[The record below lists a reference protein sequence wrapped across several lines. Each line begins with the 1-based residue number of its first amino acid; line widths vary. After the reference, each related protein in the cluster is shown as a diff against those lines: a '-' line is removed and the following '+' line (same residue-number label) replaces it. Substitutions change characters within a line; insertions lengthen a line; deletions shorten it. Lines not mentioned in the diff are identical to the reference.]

1 MTTSF
6 QSGRNIFIQEG
17 QSPAEQRFGL
27 NLMINVMSQNTD
39 KEKRSKLDPN
49 VHKIAEVLLITQTS
63 MLLNKEQLIT
73 LWGAWNSDEI
83 SLKDKQLI
91 INQLS
96 GGTFS
101 EKPVEEKKFA
111 SPSWQRS
118 RYIVSD
124 GSESE
129 AEPDQDRQ
137 NYRSEVETRAMSEGQ
152 FKGFLDGLKRN
163 STSSAQSKVREE
175 ELMEKYMQNVS
186 KFDKGHMIAMT
197 EHVLYPKA
205 STENQGRAIENIFLS
220 IDTKTQGLIEIPIAS
235 DHETQ
240 IQITSMQ
247 GSIALA
253 CLIKNIYGQDISKQ
267 VKAIQ
272 ALFQE
277 YPQHLQDL
285 SKFKRTVLA
294 EIAIHESLWRYNSK
308 PSDKK
313 HTENDFC
320 EMLLRSVAKV
330 DSLHARELGR
340 QLEAPDSRLRMET
353 VLVELE
359 ENQKILER
367 LEIESPAKS
376 KSGAANS
383 SDKKS
388 AKQMVAN
395 PAIQQ
400 PSSCPLCGLNHDI
413 SQCKKEE
420 ARLNADAMKRG
431 GKFPGADKSAS
442 RNSPRQKQE
451 CEDKTDEHYG
461 SSSGS

>member
-101 EKPVEEKKFA
+101 EKPVEEKKSA

-129 AEPDQDRQ
+129 AEPDQDSQ
-137 NYRSEVETRAMSEGQ
+137 PYRSEVETRAMSEGQ

-175 ELMEKYMQNVS
+175 ELMEKYMHNVS

-220 IDTKTQGLIEIPIAS
+220 IDTKTQGL
-235 DHETQ
+235 
-240 IQITSMQ
+240 
-247 GSIALA
+247 
-253 CLIKNIYGQDISKQ
+253 N
-267 VKAIQ
+267 
-272 ALFQE
+272 
-277 YPQHLQDL
+277 
-285 SKFKRTVLA
+285 
-294 EIAIHESLWRYNSK
+294 
-308 PSDKK
+308 PSD
-313 HTENDFC
+313 
-320 EMLLRSVAKV
+320 
-330 DSLHARELGR
+330 
-340 QLEAPDSRLRMET
+340 
-353 VLVELE
+353 
-359 ENQKILER
+359 
-367 LEIESPAKS
+367 
-376 KSGAANS
+376 
-383 SDKKS
+383 
-388 AKQMVAN
+388 
-395 PAIQQ
+395 
-400 PSSCPLCGLNHDI
+400 
-413 SQCKKEE
+413 
-420 ARLNADAMKRG
+420 
-431 GKFPGADKSAS
+431 
-442 RNSPRQKQE
+442 
-451 CEDKTDEHYG
+451 
-461 SSSGS
+461 